1 MEENPIYGNVTYT
14 SKCLGYFLSL
24 SQHLSVFKYDV
35 FYSAGV
41 TPVAESDSPHSRAQP
56 SLDSTIV
63 YRKVSFSV
71 PLISDSG
78 IYNNMKQK
86 LCC

>member
-24 SQHLSVFKYDV
+24 SQHLSVLEYDV
-35 FYSAGV
+35 VYSAGV
-41 TPVAESDSPHSRAQP
+41 TLIAESDSPHSRAQP
-56 SLDSTIV
+56 SLDNDSSVV
-63 YRKVSFSV
+63 YIKVSFSV
-71 PLISDSG
+71 PL